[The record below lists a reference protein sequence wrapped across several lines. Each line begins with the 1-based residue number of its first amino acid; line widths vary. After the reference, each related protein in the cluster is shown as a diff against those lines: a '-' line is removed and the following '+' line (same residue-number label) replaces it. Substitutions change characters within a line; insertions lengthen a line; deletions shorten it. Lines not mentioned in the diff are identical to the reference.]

1 MCDCPYSE
9 TLINSRQFFCNNDN
23 NDLVIFQARLFP
35 TYGKTSKMLRALA
48 EEWVQTEPFI
58 VVGGKSY
65 QLDPNC
71 SVVIEEIGDT
81 SCNANLPDQL
91 SSGDKLS
98 VLMLGY

>member
-1 MCDCPYSE
+1 MIRS
-9 TLINSRQFFCNNDN
+9 I
-23 NDLVIFQARLFP
+23 
-35 TYGKTSKMLRALA
+35 A

-58 VVGGKSY
+58 VVGDKSY

-71 SVVIEEIGDT
+71 SVVIKEIGDT

-98 VLMLGY
+98 VVTLGYYIGGGGGGVLLLVILGIVIGVTCCLVKRYKSKKASFHVR